1 MEKVYEIS
9 LLLDFYGQLLTERQ
23 YETMD
28 LHFNNDYS
36 LGEISEQLSIS
47 RQGVYDNIKRGKE
60 MMTQLEQKLGL
71 VKKFTENNAVSQ
83 ELLRL
88 LKLIDR
94 NDLKDKDK
102 EVLDEVEKNILNML
116 SGED

>member
-1 MEKVYEIS
+1 MEKVYELV
-9 LLLDFYGQLLTERQ
+9 LLLDFYGQLLTDRQ

-47 RQGVYDNIKRGKE
+47 RQGVYDNIKRGKDTL
-60 MMTQLEQKLGL
+60 TQFEQKLGL
-71 VKKFTENNAVSQ
+71 VKKFTENNTLAQ
-83 ELLRL
+83 DILRL

-94 NDLKDKDK
+94 
-102 EVLDEVEKNILNML
+102 
-116 SGED
+116 SGFKG